1 MEHVRVR
8 DVKLGMTLVLLLL
21 ACSPERVG
29 CEARTEDGSPGDVA
43 RVGAVALPAVEPR
56 GDGSAVEHTVRFPSP
71 AQHTIE
77 IETVFSAEGASVEV
91 MMAVWTPGSYL
102 VREFARHVHDVSARD
117 LEGTPLTIEKSSK
130 NRWTVTAPDGLPAR
144 VVVRYSLYAREVS
157 VRTNFVDAD
166 LALLNGAS
174 AFLVPAEQLDV
185 QQDVR
190 FELPEG
196 WATSVTSL
204 DAYPEEPHRYL
215 ARDYEELVDSPI
227 ALGNPSLHTF
237 EVGGAEHVLAT
248 FGGEDIWDD
257 ERAGR
262 DVQALVETQTE
273 FWGVVPYRRYVFINL
288 LLESGG
294 GLEHRASTVMLASRW
309 DARDDDAYGRWL
321 GLVSHEFFHTWNI
334 KRLRPASLGPFNF
347 ETENYTHDLWIVEGI
362 TSYYDDLLQRRAG
375 LLTNDEYLARIGK
388 GISRLQTTP
397 GRRTQ
402 SLAASSF
409 DSWIH
414 FYRPDENS
422 RNSGVSYYTKGS
434 LVAWLLDAR
443 IREATGGAKSLDD
456 AMRLAYSRFSG
467 EEGYSTAAI
476 RETFAEVAGEPLDDF
491 FASYVDGTEELDY
504 SMALREFGLR
514 FGETSAEASAWLGL
528 STSDGHGRLVVR
540 EVVRGGPA
548 HAAGINVDDELLAF
562 GEERVPG
569 DWAER
574 LGRYAP
580 GDEVAVLVSRRG
592 RLRRIDVTL
601 GSAPQESFELSVDP
615 EASPGARSERNAW
628 VGD

>member
-1 MEHVRVR
+1 
-8 DVKLGMTLVLLLL
+8 VKLGTTLVLLLL
-21 ACSPERVG
+21 ACSPEQVG
-29 CEARTEDGSPGDVA
+29 CEARTDDEA
-43 RVGAVALPAVEPR
+43 EGAVDNEGAQALPAVEPR

-77 IETVFSAEGASVEV
+77 VETVFSAEGESVDV

-102 VREFARHVHDVSARD
+102 VREFARHVHDVSAHD
-117 LEGTPLTIEKSSK
+117 VEGTELSVEKTSK
-130 NRWTVTAPDGLPAR
+130 NRWTVSAPGGLPSR
-144 VVVRYSLYAREVS
+144 VVVRYDIYAREAS
-157 VRTNFVDAD
+157 VRTNFVDTD

-174 AFLVPAEQLDV
+174 AFLVPAEQLDA
-185 QQDVR
+185 QQDVK
-190 FELPEG
+190 FEMPES

-204 DAYPEEPHRYL
+204 EAYPGEAHRYL

-262 DVQALVETQTE
+262 DVQALVETQAE

-309 DARDDDAYGRWL
+309 DARDDDSYRRWL

-334 KRLRPASLGPFNF
+334 KRLRPASLGPFDF
-347 ETENYTHDLWIVEGI
+347 ERENYTHDLWIVEGI

-375 LLTNDEYLARIGK
+375 LLTNDEYFARIGK
-388 GISRLQTTP
+388 GITRLQATP
-397 GRRTQ
+397 GRHTQ

-443 IREATGGAKSLDD
+443 IRRATGGSKSLDD

-467 EEGYSTAAI
+467 EEGYSTEAI
-476 RETFAEVAGEPLDDF
+476 RDTFAEVAGESLDEF
-491 FASYVDGTEELDY
+491 FADYVDGTEELDY
-504 SMALREFGLR
+504 ASALREFGLR
-514 FGETSAEASAWLGL
+514 EGGSEEEASAWFGV
-528 STSDGHGRLVVR
+528 STSESHGRLVVSQ
-540 EVVRGGPA
+540 VVSGSPA
-548 HAAGINVDDELLAF
+548 HTAGINVDDELLAF
-562 GEERVPG
+562 DEERVPVE
-569 DWAER
+569 WAARLER
-574 LGRYAP
+574 YSVD
-580 GDEVAVLVSRRG
+580 DELAVLVSRRG
-592 RLRRIDVTL
+592 RLRRVTVTL
-601 GSAPQESFELSVDP
+601 LEAPQGNYEISEDP
-615 EASPGARSERNAW
+615 EASPSSRSERGAW
-628 VGD
+628 LGD

>member
-1 MEHVRVR
+1 M
-8 DVKLGMTLVLLLL
+8 KLGTTLVLLLL
-21 ACSPERVG
+21 ACSPEQVG
-29 CEARTEDGSPGDVA
+29 CEARTEE
-43 RVGAVALPAVEPR
+43 GAEGVLDTEGAQALPPIEPR

-77 IETVFSAEGASVEV
+77 VETVFSAEGESVDV

-102 VREFARHVHDVSARD
+102 VREFARHVHDVSATD
-117 LEGTPLTIEKSSK
+117 IEGTELVVEKTSK
-130 NRWTVTAPDGLPAR
+130 NRWTVSAPDGLPSR
-144 VVVRYSLYAREVS
+144 VVVRYEIYAREAS

-174 AFLVPAEQLDV
+174 AFLVPAEQLDA

-190 FELPEG
+190 FEMPDG
-196 WATSVTSL
+196 WATSVTSME
-204 DAYPEEPHRYL
+204 AYEGEAHRYL

-262 DVQALVETQTE
+262 DVQALVETQAE

-309 DARDDDAYGRWL
+309 DARDDDSYRRWL

-334 KRLRPASLGPFNF
+334 KRLRPASLGPFDF
-347 ETENYTHDLWIVEGI
+347 EAENYTHDLWIVEGI

-375 LLTNDEYLARIGK
+375 LLTNEEYFARIGK
-388 GISRLQTTP
+388 GITRLQATP
-397 GRRTQ
+397 GRHTQ

-443 IREATGGAKSLDD
+443 IRRATGGSKSLDD

-476 RETFAEVAGEPLDDF
+476 RETFAEVAGESLDEF
-491 FASYVDGTEELDY
+491 FADYVDGTEELDY
-504 SMALREFGLR
+504 AAALREFGLR
-514 FGETSAEASAWLGL
+514 MNDADGEASAWFGV
-528 STSDGHGRLVVR
+528 STSESHGRLVVSQ
-540 EVVRGGPA
+540 VVSGSPA

-562 GEERVPG
+562 GDERVPVE
-569 DWAER
+569 WAARLER
-574 LGRYAP
+574 YSP
-580 GDEVAVLVSRRG
+580 GDVLAVLVSRRG
-592 RLRRIDVTL
+592 RLRRINVTL
-601 GSAPQESFELSVDP
+601 REAPQATFEVSVDP
-615 EASPGARSERNAW
+615 EASPGSRSERSAW
-628 VGD
+628 VSD

>member
-1 MEHVRVR
+1 M
-8 DVKLGMTLVLLLL
+8 KLGTTLILLLL
-21 ACSPERVG
+21 ACSPEQVG
-29 CEARTEDGSPGDVA
+29 CEARTEE
-43 RVGAVALPAVEPR
+43 GAENNVETGGAEALPPVEPR
-56 GDGSAVEHTVRFPSP
+56 SDGSAVEHTVSFPSR

-77 IETVFSAEGASVEV
+77 VETVFAAEGESIDV

-102 VREFARHVHDVSARD
+102 VREFARHVHDVRASD
-117 LEGTPLTIEKSSK
+117 LEGTELNVEKTSK
-130 NRWTVTAPDGLPAR
+130 NRWTVSAAEGLPER
-144 VVVRYSLYAREVS
+144 IVVRYRIYAREAS

-174 AFLVPAEQLDV
+174 AFLVPAEQLEA

-190 FELPEG
+190 FEMPEG
-196 WATSVTSL
+196 WATSVTGL
-204 DAYPEEPHRYL
+204 DPYPGESHRYL
-215 ARDYEELVDSPI
+215 AADYEELVDSPI

-237 EVGGAEHVLAT
+237 EVEGAEHVLAT

-262 DVQALVETQTE
+262 DVQSLVETQAE

-288 LLESGG
+288 LLEGGG

-309 DARDDDAYGRWL
+309 DARDEDAYKSWL

-334 KRLRPASLGPFNF
+334 KRLRPASLGPFDF
-347 ETENYTHDLWIVEGI
+347 EGENYTHDLWIVEGI

-375 LLTNDEYLARIGK
+375 LLTNEEYYGRIAK
-388 GISRLQTTP
+388 GVSRLHATP
-397 GRRTQ
+397 GRHTQ

-422 RNSGVSYYTKGS
+422 RNSGVSYYTKGA

-443 IREATGGAKSLDD
+443 IRRATGGSKSLDD

-467 EEGYSTAAI
+467 EEGYSREAI
-476 RETFAEVAGEPLDDF
+476 RETFAEVAGESLDEF
-491 FASYVDGTEELDY
+491 FASYVDGTQELDY
-504 SMALREFGLR
+504 AAALREFGLR
-514 FGETSAEASAWLGL
+514 FAEANGEPKAWLGV
-528 STSDGHGRLVVR
+528 STADSHGRLVVNR
-540 EVVRGGPA
+540 VVRGGPA

-562 GEERVPG
+562 GDERVPVE
-569 DWAER
+569 WAAR
-574 LGRYAP
+574 LGRYSV
-580 GDEVAVLVSRRG
+580 GDTLAVLLSRRG
-592 RLRRIDVTL
+592 RLRRINVTL
-601 GSAPQESFELSVDP
+601 GEAPQESFDIGEDP
-615 EASPGARSERNAW
+615 EASPGSRSERSAW
-628 VGD
+628 LSE

>member
-1 MEHVRVR
+1 M
-8 DVKLGMTLVLLLL
+8 
-21 ACSPERVG
+21 
-29 CEARTEDGSPGDVA
+29 
-43 RVGAVALPAVEPR
+43 
-56 GDGSAVEHTVRFPSP
+56 EHTVRFPSP
-71 AQHTIE
+71 AQHTLE
-77 IETVFSAEGASVEV
+77 VETVFSAEGESVDV

-102 VREFARHVHDVSARD
+102 VREFARHVHDVTATDVEVTELSV
-117 LEGTPLTIEKSSK
+117 EKTSK
-130 NRWTVTAPDGLPAR
+130 NRWTVSAPDGLPSR
-144 VVVRYSLYAREVS
+144 VVVRYEIYAREAS

-174 AFLVPAEQLDV
+174 AFLVPAEQLDA

-190 FELPEG
+190 FEMPEG
-196 WATSVTSL
+196 WATSVTSME
-204 DAYPEEPHRYL
+204 AYEGEPHRYL

-262 DVQALVETQTE
+262 DVQALVETQAE

-309 DARDDDAYGRWL
+309 DARDDDSYRRWL

-334 KRLRPASLGPFNF
+334 KRLRPASLGPFDF
-347 ETENYTHDLWIVEGI
+347 EGENYTHDLWIVEGI

-375 LLTNDEYLARIGK
+375 LLTNDEYFARIGK
-388 GISRLQTTP
+388 GITRLQATP
-397 GRRTQ
+397 GRHTQ

-443 IREATGGAKSLDD
+443 IRRATGGSKSLDD

-476 RETFAEVAGEPLDDF
+476 RETFAEVAGESLDEF
-491 FASYVDGTEELDY
+491 FADFVDGTEELDY
-504 SMALREFGLR
+504 AAALREFGLR
-514 FGETSAEASAWLGL
+514 MNDAEGDANAWFGV
-528 STSDGHGRLVVR
+528 STSESHGRLVVSQ
-540 EVVRGGPA
+540 VLRGSPA

-562 GEERVPG
+562 GDERVPVE
-569 DWAER
+569 WAER
-574 LGRYAP
+574 IERYSP
-580 GDEVAVLVSRRG
+580 GDVLAVLVSRRG
-592 RLRRIDVTL
+592 RLRRINVTL
-601 GSAPQESFELSVDP
+601 GEAPQAAFEVSVDP
-615 EASPGARSERNAW
+615 EASPGARSEQSAW